1 MKASPP
7 DTLQLMR
14 EIVAVPS
21 VSSVSPDIDMGN
33 QGVINKL
40 AGWLEDLGFHV
51 EVLPLVANPDKA
63 NLIATLGKGQGGLV
77 LAGHTDTVPFDE
89 SRWHYNPLDLTE
101 ADGRLYG
108 MGTCDMKGFFALAIA
123 AARRYSAA
131 ALQAPLV
138 IVATADEESTM
149 NGARELAAS
158 GRLQAG
164 HVVIGEPTGLRPV
177 RMHKG
182 MMMEAI
188 RLVGRSGHSSDPSLG
203 VNAMEGMHRV
213 LADVLAWRDELQ
225 QRYRDDAFAVAS
237 PTLNLGRIFGGDNP
251 NRICAH
257 CELHYDLRPLP
268 GMLPD
273 SLRDEIGRRLTALTG
288 GSGLELEMY
297 TLMESVPPFE
307 SSPASAIVAAAE
319 ELTGTAAESAA
330 YSTEAPF
337 FKQCGMDAVVL
348 GPGDI
353 AQAHQ
358 PDEFIALNRVEPT
371 VDLLDGLIR
380 RFCVQ
385 AGSS

>member
-1 MKASPP
+1 MLPS
-7 DTLQLMR
+7 TL
-14 EIVAVPS
+14 EIMHELIATPS

-33 QGVINKL
+33 LEVTEKL
-40 AGWLEDLGFHV
+40 ASWLDDLGFSV
-51 EVLPLVANPDKA
+51 EVMPLKADPNKA
-63 NLIATLGKGQGGLV
+63 NLVATLGSGQGGLV

-89 SRWHYNPLDLTE
+89 QRWQFNPLSLTE
-101 ADGRLYG
+101 ADNRLYG
-108 MGTCDMKGFFALAIA
+108 MGTSDMKGFFALAIA
-123 AARRYSAA
+123 AARKFSVTD
-131 ALQAPLV
+131 LNAPLV

-182 MMMEAI
+182 MMMEAV
-188 RLVGRSGHSSDPSLG
+188 RLIGQSGHSSDPSLG
-203 VNAMEGMHRV
+203 INAMEGMHRV
-213 LADVLAWRDELQ
+213 LTEILDWRDELQ
-225 QRYRDDAFAVAS
+225 QRYNNDAFAVPV
-237 PTLNLGRIFGGDNP
+237 PTLSLGRVFGGDNP

-273 SLRDEIGRRLTALTG
+273 RLRSEIRQRLDKRIS
-288 GSGLELEMY
+288 GSGLELELW

-307 SSPASAIVAAAE
+307 AEPSSAIVAAAE
-319 ELTGTAAESAA
+319 RLSGTDAESAA

-337 FKQCGMDAVVL
+337 FKACGMDTVVL

-358 PDEFIALNRVEPT
+358 PDEFLAMDRLQPT
-371 VDLLDGLIR
+371 IDLLERLIR
-380 RFCVQ
+380 QFCVTKP
-385 AGSS
+385 GNL